1 MNAAFDP
8 HAVKHS
14 FVYAKSE
21 FFCVESCIG
30 YRSVSGGNIIAFLPG
45 ETSDAEL
52 GAGVLQ
58 ALSSYRVLATTEI
71 ANFREVAN
79 AEARNLVW
87 ERQLMA
93 QAGYRSRQELYRGLR
108 HVPVRLRNSELIV
121 SATAKDRRHGFEG
134 NGFSLTIDV
143 NVGAEGIGA
152 AIKKVVAECA

>member
-45 ETSDAEL
+45 DTSDTEL
-52 GAGVLQ
+52 GSRVLQ
-58 ALSSYRVLATTEI
+58 ALNSYQVLAATEI
-71 ANFREVAN
+71 ANFRDAAS
-79 AEARNLVW
+79 AEARHLVW
-87 ERQLMA
+87 EQQLMS

-108 HVPVRLRNSELIV
+108 CVPVQFRNAELVV

-143 NVGAEGIGA
+143 NVGAEVIGA
-152 AIKKVVAECA
+152 TVKTVVIECA